1 MKLTNLPS
9 YELGQVSLPPLPDV
23 ILTWLENGDVV
34 IGNATDEQVRLIQ
47 TAIYTAAGGSYLAT
61 WQAEQAILDAIQAEA
76 EAFEGLPDWAAYTAA
91 EAVAAIHDA
100 IFAGATL
107 ATVQAQ
113 IDALPATIAGMKTGL
128 KSAAAEIITTRNLLE
143 KMAKAIV
150 YLRDRT

>member
-1 MKLTNLPS
+1 MPAYKLLYNSDTVLETETGMYIPVGSIQRGDYDAWLALGNLP
-9 YELGQVSLPPLPDV
+9 E
-23 ILTWLENGDVV
+23 
-34 IGNATDEQVRLIQ
+34 
-47 TAIYTAAGGSYLAT
+47 AADGPTPEGL
-61 WQAEQAILDAIQAEA
+61 AEA
-76 EAFEGLPDWAAYTAA
+76 ARYDEATAFEDLPEWAAYTTT

-128 KSAAAEIITTRNLLE
+128 KAVVAEIITERGILE

>member
-1 MKLTNLPS
+1 MMYKLTGFGSVIRLSDNAVIPPAPGNSDWQGFQQWLD
-9 YELGQVSLPPLPDV
+9 LGNTPEP
-23 ILTWLENGDVV
+23 
-34 IGNATDEQVRLIQ
+34 ADEP
-47 TAIYTAAGGSYLAT
+47 TAAEL
-61 WQAEQAILDAIQAEA
+61 AEA
-76 EAFEGLPDWAAYTAA
+76 ARYAAASAFTDLPDWAAYTTT

-113 IDALPATIAGMKTGL
+113 IDALPATIAGMKAGL
-128 KSAAAEIITTRNLLE
+128 KSAAAEIITIRATLE